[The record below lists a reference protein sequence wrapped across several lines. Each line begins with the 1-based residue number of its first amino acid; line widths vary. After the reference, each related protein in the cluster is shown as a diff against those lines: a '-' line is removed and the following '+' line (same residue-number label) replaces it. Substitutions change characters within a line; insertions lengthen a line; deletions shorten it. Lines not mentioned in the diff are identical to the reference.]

1 MLAATLQIALALG
14 YPLLVYAL
22 LGTVSPRALGL
33 GLLALVALRL
43 AFAAPRGLAAGARLA
58 AASAAAMAAASATSL
73 VWNDPRALL
82 LAPALVNVALLAVF
96 AASFG
101 ARETLIEVFAQAQ
114 VGALPDDER
123 AYCRRVNAAWCAFFV
138 ANAAVI
144 CALALHGSRE
154 QWALYTGIVAY
165 LGMGLV
171 FAVEFLYRHWRFR
184 RYVGL
189 ATDPF
194 MRRIFPPAK

>member
-1 MLAATLQIALALG
+1 
-14 YPLLVYAL
+14 
-22 LGTVSPRALGL
+22 
-33 GLLALVALRL
+33 
-43 AFAAPRGLAAGARLA
+43 
-58 AASAAAMAAASATSL
+58 
-73 VWNDPRALL
+73 
-82 LAPALVNVALLAVF
+82 VNAALLAVF
-96 AASFG
+96 ASSFAG
-101 ARETLIEVFAQAQ
+101 RETLIETFAQAQ
-114 VGALPDDER
+114 GGELPDDER
-123 AYCRRVNAAWCAFFV
+123 PYCRKVTLLWCAIFV
-138 ANAAVI
+138 ANAGVTT
-144 CALALHGSRE
+144 ALALRGTRE